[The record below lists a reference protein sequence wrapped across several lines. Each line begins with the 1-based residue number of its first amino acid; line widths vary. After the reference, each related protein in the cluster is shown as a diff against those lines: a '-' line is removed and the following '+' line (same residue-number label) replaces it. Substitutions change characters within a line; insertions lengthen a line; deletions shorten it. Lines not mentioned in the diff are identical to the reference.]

1 MRAGKSVGL
10 QAIDWWRE
18 KKTLCY
24 FFKLYDLKNNL
35 GAIKG
40 IISDTVNDSTQL
52 TGSSFTR
59 IDVINVMPVLAHI
72 SDWM

>member
-1 MRAGKSVGL
+1 MTDGGK
-10 QAIDWWRE
+10 
-18 KKTLCY
+18 KTTLCY

-40 IISDTVNDSTQL
+40 IISDTVSDSTQL

>member
-1 MRAGKSVGL
+1 LTDGGK
-10 QAIDWWRE
+10 
-18 KKTLCY
+18 KTTLCY

-40 IISDTVNDSTQL
+40 IISDTVSDSTQL

>member
-1 MRAGKSVGL
+1 MEG
-10 QAIDWWRE
+10 

-40 IISDTVNDSTQL
+40 IISDTVSDSTQL